1 MMNDLM
7 NVDDDTEIVD
17 YKCKVPTPGGILH
30 CDVDNG
36 SPITRNGYLPHFVQF
51 LHESG
56 QLENLI
62 NTCPIE
68 YSSNN
73 APEVKDVIGT
83 IVLSILSGHKRYSH
97 VSCLYGD
104 DVSAEVLG
112 INKIVSHD
120 SVQRGLD
127 KIDENQATKWLNEAY
142 STMYETLLTTDYI
155 LDLDPTVKT
164 LYGNQEGASV
174 GYNPHKP
181 GRNSHCLHSYFIGTL
196 RILLDVEVH
205 PGSETAGKHS
215 SKRLWSMLDKLPPQ
229 CKPSLIRGDIGFG
242 NNDLMNDC
250 EVRSLKYLFKLKR
263 TKKVKDLIEMLEK
276 PGYDWKDAG
285 QGWLGHDTELQLS
298 GWPYKRRVVVLKRR
312 HELNNGKTNAK
323 NTAKRLSDN
332 TDQMMFPLEVIIE
345 EDVTYE
351 YQVLVTNTNFGMVA
365 LSQLYRDRGDCENNF
380 DELKNQWGWGG
391 FNSRKLVRSQIM
403 MRLVGLVYNWW
414 NIFCRLA
421 EPEVHKEA
429 ITSRK
434 SFQNIIGRLVKTSNA
449 RKFFVTANGENA
461 AKILKQLSNISRF
474 LNDLKSTATQLT
486 KEAKWCAILAEAFK
500 HFLTKTTIKPV
511 TDGSQTLLDL

>member
-1 MMNDLM
+1 MNDLM
-7 NVDDDTEIVD
+7 KANIDIKDLD
-17 YKCKVPTPGGILH
+17 YKCKVTTPGGTLH
-30 CDVDNG
+30 CNVDPG
-36 SPITRNGYLPHFVQF
+36 SPITKNGYLPHFVQF

-56 QLENLI
+56 QLDNLI
-62 NTCPIE
+62 STCPLK
-68 YSSNN
+68 YTSNN

-83 IVLSILSGHKRYSH
+83 ILLSILSGHKRYSH
-97 VSCLYGD
+97 ISCLYGD
-104 DVSAEVLG
+104 DVSAEILG

-127 KIDENQATKWLNEAY
+127 KIDEKQATEWLNAAY
-142 STMYETLLTTDYI
+142 ATMYESLLTTDYI

-181 GRNSHCLHSYFIGTL
+181 GRNSHCLHSYFIANL

-215 SKRLWSMLDKLPPQ
+215 SKRLWSMLDRLPPQ

-242 NNDLMNDC
+242 NNKLMKDC
-250 EVRSLKYLFKLKR
+250 EGRLLKYLFKLKR

-276 PGYDWKDAG
+276 PGYEWKDAG
-285 QGWLGHDTELQLS
+285 QGWFGYDTELQLT
-298 GWPYKRRVVVLKRR
+298 GWPQKRRVVVLKRR
-312 HELNNGKTNAK
+312 HDLIKHNKKTEDTSSQLPANV
-323 NTAKRLSDN
+323 
-332 TDQMMFPLEVIIE
+332 DQMVFPLEVIE
-345 EDVTYE
+345 EDEVVYE
-351 YQVLVTNTNFGMVA
+351 YQVLVTNTDYDITT

-380 DELKNQWGWGG
+380 DELKNHWGWGG
-391 FNSRKLVRSQIM
+391 FNSQKLVRSQIM

-434 SFQNIIGRLVKTSNA
+434 SFQNIIGRLVKTGNA
-449 RKFFVTANGENA
+449 RTLYVTVTGENA
-461 AKILKQLSNISRF
+461 VRVLKQLSDINKFITA
-474 LNDLKSTATQLT
+474 LKSSATQLT
-486 KEAKWCAILAEAFK
+486 KEAKWSAILSEAFK
-500 HFLTKTTIKPV
+500 HFLIKSSIKPV
-511 TDGSQTLLDL
+511 TDGAQTLLNL